1 MTVLYKHL
9 PAKEE
14 SLQKKKKKKKKKSSV
29 TKNFTKPVLRL

>member
-14 SLQKKKKKKKKKSSV
+14 SLQKKKKKKKKSSV